1 MFKFVC
7 CLNLTTVNLQHIA
20 IFEGTAARNI
30 VELSSATHK
39 RLFPSYHLD
48 ETNILCVR
56 VCVCVRALTLL
67 ITMMGLV
74 FQLLMAR
81 VCFTNKDFTLHV
93 VWW

>member
-1 MFKFVC
+1 MFKLVC

-56 VCVCVRALTLL
+56 VCVCVSECACVRALPLL

-74 FQLLMAR
+74 F
-81 VCFTNKDFTLHV
+81 
-93 VWW
+93 